1 MPNFRST
8 VESMLANG
16 ATAVER
22 KDLHQEVRAAQPIV
36 GMALPHLDS
45 IYMLSGWGR
54 QTVSVRTVH
63 TPDIL
68 CLKCCYLANGSER
81 QEQKLRNSFYPRAVA
96 ANTRHDTVCTAWKY
110 LNFNTNAY
118 NMALRILYMV
128 NDTIMYS
135 DTMFIH
141 FKESTRSDLINLFI
155 ILI

>member
-8 VESMLANG
+8 VESMLTNG
-16 ATAVER
+16 ATALQR

-68 CLKCCYLANGSER
+68 CLKSSGKRFWTLRAKTQEEFLSQSSGR
-81 QEQKLRNSFYPRAVA
+81 QHTTQL
-96 ANTRHDTVCTAWKY
+96 TVCTPWKY

-128 NDTIMYS
+128 NDTIVYS
-135 DTMFIH
+135 DTMFIC
-141 FKESTRSDLINLFI
+141 FKESRWSDLINVFI
-155 ILI
+155 IFI